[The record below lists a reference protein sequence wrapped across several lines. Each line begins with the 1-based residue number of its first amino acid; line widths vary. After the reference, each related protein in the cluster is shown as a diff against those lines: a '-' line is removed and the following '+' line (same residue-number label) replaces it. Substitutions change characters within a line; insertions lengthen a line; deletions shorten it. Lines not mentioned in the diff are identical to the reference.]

1 MPERGKVWKPPV
13 VWMVPTAA
21 AGCTARMTAPFVP
34 VSPNWPHCGGMD
46 LSNRRNGGLPLRRQE
61 RGELGMASRT
71 PRPGGSAYLT
81 VVSVGASGPRPKGT
95 GGLAR
100 VINAVP
106 RIVGGREDGQG
117 FFAGGGRGD
126 ALMVKASTS
135 TQAVP
140 VRDVAAWL
148 DVRSIGCA
156 KAVGDAW
163 RHRDALLAGWS

>member
-1 MPERGKVWKPPV
+1 M
-13 VWMVPTAA
+13 
-21 AGCTARMTAPFVP
+21 
-34 VSPNWPHCGGMD
+34 S
-46 LSNRRNGGLPLRRQE
+46 
-61 RGELGMASRT
+61 SRT

-81 VVSVGASGPRPKGT
+81 VVSVGASGPKPKST

-117 FFAGGGRGD
+117 LFAGGGRGD
-126 ALMVKASTS
+126 ALTVRASTS